1 MRTKV
6 EAYDQQAKML
16 VSCSDI
22 SMATVGLWAEYDR
35 HKENGNIHMAESTY
49 ELITKFR
56 IALEQK
62 GFWQ

>member
-6 EAYDQQAKML
+6 EAYDQQAKMI

-22 SMATVGLWAEYDR
+22 SKATVGLWAEYD
-35 HKENGNIHMAESTY
+35 KQIENGNPHMAESTY

-56 IALEQK
+56 DALEQK

>member
-22 SMATVGLWAEYDR
+22 SMATVGLWAEYDKQR
-35 HKENGNIHMAESTY
+35 ANGNIHMAESTY
-49 ELITKFR
+49 ELIDKFR
-56 IALEQK
+56 EALEQK

>member
-6 EAYDQQAKML
+6 KEYDQQAKML

-22 SMATVGLWAEYDR
+22 SMATEYDYQR
-35 HKENGNIHMAESTY
+35 ANGNIHMAESTY
-49 ELITKFR
+49 ELIDKFR
-56 IALEQK
+56 EALEQK

>member
-6 EAYDQQAKML
+6 KEFDQQAKMV

-35 HKENGNIHMAESTY
+35 QRANGNIHMAESTY
-49 ELITKFR
+49 ELMTKFR
-56 IALEQK
+56 DALEQK